1 MKPKNENNSRELFK
15 VLMDYTMKINLQ
27 EYLLGE
33 IQAQYMYFLN
43 ENKLDQVKKV
53 CTDFKY

>member
-33 IQAQYMYFLN
+33 IQALYMYFLN
-43 ENKLDQVKKV
+43 ENKLD
-53 CTDFKY
+53 

>member
-33 IQAQYMYFLN
+33 IQA
-43 ENKLDQVKKV
+43 
-53 CTDFKY
+53 